1 MREAQRHVE
10 GLTRL
15 YARHRRHQLS
25 LDRTFAHGCGMKDDQ
40 TEETGRQGAK

>member
-15 YARHRRHQLS
+15 YARHRRHQLG
-25 LDRTFAHGCGMKDDQ
+25 LNRAFAYGIGMKDVQ
-40 TEETGRQGAK
+40 TEQAGRQGAK